1 MAIFA
6 INAGDTFF
14 DSYRAFPLSLRDL
27 ESEWA
32 LAERA
37 ISKHEDGWR
46 AKPSASPLAS
56 EGTSAPL
63 KALPVLKPAQWPTA
77 VLPEAAP
84 GMFRVA
90 LDIGHTIRSG
100 GAVSA
105 SGVMEYR
112 FNKDAVK
119 NDRIAAREVATGGAD
134 CCRSVWQLDKFVG
147 EGIEGECCWRATVS
161 CSASRQCE

>member
-1 MAIFA
+1 M
-6 INAGDTFF
+6 
-14 DSYRAFPLSLRDL
+14 
-27 ESEWA
+27 
-32 LAERA
+32 
-37 ISKHEDGWR
+37 
-46 AKPSASPLAS
+46 
-56 EGTSAPL
+56 
-63 KALPVLKPAQWPTA
+63 
-77 VLPEAAP
+77 
-84 GMFRVA
+84 
-90 LDIGHTIRSG
+90 
-100 GAVSA
+100 SA